1 MPHDPPPPPAQA
13 FSQPPGQ
20 SDARALLPLAQALAA
35 SDSHASLVLD
45 RLGRVLSASPGT
57 AALFG
62 LPGAPRPGQ
71 AAAELLPGESRERFL
86 ELLHDAQASGEAR
99 IGLLRLGGTDETGD
113 HPRMAAASVLP
124 VPGGDTGD
132 GVPAMAFLAR
142 DITGEHEQTERLRR
156 GTLEVIRLNAEL
168 RKMSVAR
175 EIAMQ
180 SLEELSGRL
189 KGVLEAASRVVIVAT
204 SQSGIITMFNPG
216 AANLLGFSSA
226 EMEGLETP
234 LAFLDEEELAARGK
248 TLGAVEGRTYAGV
261 GVVMALARSGR
272 RDFGEWTLV
281 RKDGSRFAAELALS
295 AIQGPHGVE
304 GYLIV
309 GVDVSG
315 RKQAEEAMREREAR
329 LRAIL
334 DGAADGIVTVEQ
346 GGRIETLNRA
356 AEAMFGYSGEELAGQ
371 PLDLIAPSALEGP
384 KPRPGEQA
392 REIMGV
398 RQGGAAFPMELSVST
413 VALPARTVSICI
425 VRDITARRKAEEAQ
439 RLFTRRL
446 AEQQASMERDLKAA
460 AEIQKSLLPKNLAPD
475 PRYEAR
481 WLFEPSATIGGDIFN
496 ILTLGPGR
504 IGAYMLDV
512 SGHGVPSA
520 LVAAAAA
527 QALQFHSRGGA
538 GPDAVLTALDAEFP
552 LTRFDR
558 YFSMFYC
565 IADLEAGT
573 LSYSNAGHPPPLL
586 VRASGGVE
594 ELDTG
599 GTVVGLGGLLPFE
612 TGLAAVEPG
621 DMLAVYTDGLTEF
634 EDRKGRL
641 FGVKRLRRR
650 LEACAGLGADH
661 VLEALRREI
670 GDFGGK
676 AVPQDDLSVLLVRFG
691 DRGAGGAGGIPAGRH
706 P

>member
-1 MPHDPPPPPAQA
+1 MPHDPSSPLAPPAQSA
-13 FSQPPGQ
+13 
-20 SDARALLPLAQALAA
+20 ARDLLPLARALAA
-35 SDSHASLVLD
+35 SEALASLVLD
-45 RLGRVLSASPGT
+45 RSGRVLSASPG
-57 AALFG
+57 AASLFG
-62 LPGAPRPGQ
+62 LPGPPPPGQ
-71 AAAELLPGESRERFL
+71 PAVELLPGQSRASFL
-86 ELLHDAQASGEAR
+86 ELLRVAQELGEAR
-99 IGLLRLGGTDETGD
+99 TALLRLGGTDD
-113 HPRMAAASVLP
+113 QPRMAAASMLP
-124 VPGGDTGD
+124 VPGGEPGEDA
-132 GVPAMAFLAR
+132 PALAFLAR

-168 RKMSVAR
+168 RTMSVSR
-175 EIAMQ
+175 ELALQ

-189 KGVLEAASRVVIVAT
+189 KGVLEAASRVVIVAI

-216 AANLLGFSSA
+216 AANLLGFAAA

-234 LAFLDEEELAARGK
+234 LAFLDEEELSARGK
-248 TLGAVEGRTYAGV
+248 ALGLADGRTYAGV

-272 RDFGEWTLV
+272 RDSGEWTLV
-281 RKDGSRFAAELALS
+281 RKDGGRFAAELALS
-295 AIQGPHGVE
+295 AIEGPHGVE

-334 DGAADGIVTVEQ
+334 DGAADGIITVER

-356 AEAMFGYSGEELAGQ
+356 AEAMFGYTSAEMAGRS
-371 PLDLIAPSALEGP
+371 LDLIAPAALNAP
-384 KPRPGEQA
+384 PPRAGASA
-392 REIMGV
+392 REVMGL
-398 RQGGAAFPMELSVST
+398 RQDGTGFPMELSMST
-413 VALPARTVSICI
+413 VDLPSRTISICI

-446 AEQQASMERDLKAA
+446 AEQQASLERDLKAA
-460 AEIQKSLLPKNLAPD
+460 AEIQKSLLPKDLAPD
-475 PRYEAR
+475 SRYEAR

-496 ILTLGPGR
+496 ILTLGPDH

-527 QALQFHSRGGA
+527 QALQFHSRAGY
-538 GPDAVLTALDAEFP
+538 GPDKVLAALDAEFP

-565 IADLEAGT
+565 IADLEAGSI
-573 LSYSNAGHPPPLL
+573 SYSNAGHPPPLL

-594 ELDTG
+594 ELDAG

-612 TGLAAVEPG
+612 IGLVEVRPG

-634 EDRKGRL
+634 EDRRGRR
-641 FGVKRLRRR
+641 FGVKRLRRW
-650 LEACAGLGADH
+650 LDGCAGLGAD
-661 VLEALRREI
+661 EALSGLRREI
-670 GDFGGK
+670 KAFGGK
-676 AVPQDDLSVLLVRFG
+676 ASPQDDLSVLLVRFG
-691 DRGAGGAGGIPAGRH
+691 RGIPPDGRN